1 MKKIGFVVDST
12 FGYTGN
18 HDVEIVPLNVYIN
31 DTAYVDNNDFDPN
44 IVVTALKNGD
54 NITTSQPSP
63 DAFLKS
69 YQKQLD
75 KGYDHVIC
83 MTIASSLS
91 GTFNS
96 ANLAKDIIE
105 DDRITVIDTKTGN
118 LGATYI
124 LEEAIKV
131 SNDKSLDEVINLI
144 EDLIKKG
151 SIIFSV
157 DNLNTL
163 VRGGRLSRISGF
175 IGTLL
180 KIKPILRFKEGVL
193 KVESKVRGIMGV
205 FKYIKNEVAKLIDQS
220 KVIVRITFVDN
231 KDYAISLAEN
241 ISELGENVDVKITNQ
256 LTAAISA
263 HIGLGGLGIYLIK

>member
-131 SNDKSLDEVINLI
+131 SNDKSLDEV
-144 EDLIKKG
+144 
-151 SIIFSV
+151 